1 MVRGPGIP
9 AGLTSRHLV
18 LNIDLAPTIVDMAGL
33 TVEGGGRD
41 LPLFDGLSLLP
52 ILTSQGNFGYSR
64 QSFLVEYHGETNGNR
79 PVPPACVNRVDN
91 QVWLMA
97 DIFYFF
103 YFFLFYRS
111 FLSKFERDFEGPDLG
126 ITPECWPH

>member
-1 MVRGPGIP
+1 MVRGPGVP
-9 AGLTSRHLV
+9 AGLTSRHLA

-33 TVEGGGRD
+33 TIEGGRRD

-52 ILTSQGNFGYSR
+52 MLTSQGNFGYSR

-97 DIFYFF
+97 DIFFRSS
-103 YFFLFYRS
+103 RS
-111 FLSKFERDFEGPDLG
+111 FLSKFEGDFEGTDLG
-126 ITPECWPH
+126 ISPKCCPY